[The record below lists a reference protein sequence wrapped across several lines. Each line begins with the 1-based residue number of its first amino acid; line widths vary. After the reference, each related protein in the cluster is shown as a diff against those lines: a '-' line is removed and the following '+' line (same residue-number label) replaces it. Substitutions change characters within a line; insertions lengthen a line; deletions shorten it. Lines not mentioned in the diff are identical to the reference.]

1 MNLLALKDYLDSKAK
16 YYESELFVDEDPIS
30 VPHRFSKKEDIEVS
44 GFFTATI
51 SWGNRKAI
59 IKNAL
64 NLMHLMDDSPYD
76 FICNHS
82 DEDLAS
88 FQKFVHRTFNGEDA
102 LFFIKALNK
111 YYRVFK
117 SLETVFLPKPG
128 EQDLMNSIVRFR
140 SRILSLETTGRSGKH
155 IADPSAGSA
164 AKRIHMF
171 LRWMVRS
178 SDRGVDFGIW
188 RRISPSLLS
197 CPLDVHTGTTARA
210 LGLISRKQNDL
221 KAVRELDS
229 VLRRFDP
236 YDPVRYDY
244 ALFGIGLERK
254 SLSPFM

>member
-1 MNLLALKDYLDSKAK
+1 MNLLALKDYLDSKAD
-16 YYESELFVDEDPIS
+16 YYESELFVGEDPIS
-30 VPHRFSKKEDIEVS
+30 VPHRYTQRGDIEIS
-44 GFFTATI
+44 ALLTATI
-51 SWGNRKAI
+51 SWGNRKSI
-59 IKNAL
+59 IRSAQN
-64 NLMHLMDDSPYD
+64 MMRLMDDSPYD
-76 FICNHS
+76 FICNHT
-82 DEDLAS
+82 DGDLIS
-88 FQKFVHRTFNGEDA
+88 LKKFVHRTFKGEDA
-102 LFFIKALNK
+102 LFFVKSLNK
-111 YYRVFK
+111 YYRAHS
-117 SLETVFLPKPG
+117 SLETIFLPKSG

-140 SRILSLETTGRSGKH
+140 SRILSLEPAGRSGKH

-178 SDRGVDFGIW
+178 SVRGVDFGIW

-210 LGLISRKQNDL
+210 LGLLTRRQNDL

-236 YDPVRYDY
+236 SDPVRYDY
-244 ALFGIGLERK
+244 ALFGIGLEKK